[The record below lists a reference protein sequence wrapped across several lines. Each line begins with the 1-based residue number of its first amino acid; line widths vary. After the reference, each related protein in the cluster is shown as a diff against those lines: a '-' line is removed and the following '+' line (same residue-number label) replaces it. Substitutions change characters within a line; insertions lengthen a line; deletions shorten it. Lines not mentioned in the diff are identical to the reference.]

1 MRHPAFLTV
10 ALIAALSGFSAPVRA
25 DEAKAA
31 SLAREAEK
39 LMSSGKTDEACEKLA
54 ESVSLDPRSA
64 TALDLAVCRKKQK
77 RAASAYRAY
86 GLVSKLAKDEK
97 RNDRVTEAR
106 NERNRLYLQLARI
119 TVNVDD
125 ETKKIPGLE
134 IRVDGELL
142 PADKYGKAWESN
154 TGDVSVVVSAP
165 GFDDD
170 TQTIKVIRGQ
180 RKTIKIGKLTASS
193 APQPKVEPKDGP
205 APKDEPKPKDEEEP
219 DEPEGPMADEHENM
233 RLVVELGAWGGYLFS
248 NITRSDAA
256 ELRGA
261 EYIYNSSA
269 TEVTRAACANTQ
281 RIPGAGDCE
290 AIFFPAHG
298 GLVGGQVFV
307 GWAFDPIFHL
317 GGRAFLAKRFP
328 DGFMF
333 LGGPSVNIRVSG
345 PFWLGASFLIGAS
358 EHVEKLKAAEG
369 SVPEVSREFNGGQE
383 VVDIPLDTLEFS
395 EATVTSGIIFGGALE
410 ASLAILGASPHA
422 FVPLGEPRGIFSGS
436 LMASLWPMFL
446 GTAQGYQIAV
456 PAGISYRFH

>member
-1 MRHPAFLTV
+1 LTV
-10 ALIAALSGFSAPVRA
+10 ALIAALSGFSMPVQA

-86 GLVSKLAKDEK
+86 GLVSRLAKQEK
-97 RNDRVTEAR
+97 RNDRITTAR

-125 ETKKIPGLE
+125 ETKKISDLE
-134 IRVDGELL
+134 IRVDDEVL
-142 PADKYGKAWESN
+142 PADKYGKSWESN
-154 TGDVSVVVSAP
+154 TGDVTIVASAP

-170 TQTIKVIRGQ
+170 TQTFKVIRGQ
-180 RKTIKIGKLTASS
+180 RKTIKIGKLTPAE
-193 APQPKVEPKDGP
+193 AKPEPEEQPKEPEAED
-205 APKDEPKPKDEEEP
+205 
-219 DEPEGPMADEHENM
+219 DEPEAEDEPDGPMAEEHENM

-248 NITRSDAA
+248 NINRSDAP

-261 EYIYNSSA
+261 EYFYDSSPS
-269 TEVTRAACANTQ
+269 TVTRAACANTQ
-281 RIPGAGDCE
+281 RIPGAGECE
-290 AIFFPAHG
+290 ANFFSANG

-345 PFWLGASFLIGAS
+345 PFWLGATFLVGAS
-358 EHVEKLKAAEG
+358 EHIADLKSAEG
-369 SVPEVSREFNGGQE
+369 SVPEISREFNGGQE
-383 VVDIPLDTLEFS
+383 TTDIPLDTLEFS

-410 ASLAILGASPHA
+410 ASLSLLGPSPHA
-422 FVPLGEPRGIFSGS
+422 FLPLGEPRGLFSGS

-456 PAGISYRFH
+456 PAGLSYRFH